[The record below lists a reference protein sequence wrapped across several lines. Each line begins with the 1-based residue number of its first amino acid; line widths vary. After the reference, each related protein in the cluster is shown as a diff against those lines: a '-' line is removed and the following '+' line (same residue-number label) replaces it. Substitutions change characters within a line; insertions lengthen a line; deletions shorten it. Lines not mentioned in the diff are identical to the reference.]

1 VIARRLA
8 YAALAAL
15 ALAVIVF
22 WFATRT
28 VAGQEFG
35 DDAYEARFV
44 ADPSVRDA
52 ARDFLGLLTHGS
64 LLLVGACLVIIA
76 LVRRRPRL
84 AIGVGALVFGTAFL
98 AEVLKTVIPRAEL
111 GVDPFEL
118 AHNTG
123 PSGHASISMAI
134 ALATVMVVPMRWRVP
149 VAAIGGVL
157 VAIMATSTLAAGW
170 HRPGDALAGE
180 LMATAIALGVAA
192 VLVMI
197 RGAGNMVAVRSAA
210 SAVRW
215 WVYAVLA
222 LPVLI
227 VVIDIALLPEAATA
241 DTGHADFVVA
251 AVLIALLALACVAA
265 VVALLRDVDLDPPSR
280 GAVEA
285 DDPQPG
291 AGADPQS
298 NAGAA

>member
-8 YAALAAL
+8 YASVAAL
-15 ALAVIVF
+15 ALAVMAF

-28 VAGQEFG
+28 VAGQKFG
-35 DDAYEARFV
+35 DDAYEARFI

-64 LLLVGACLVIIA
+64 LLLVGAVLVLSA
-76 LVRRRPRL
+76 LLRRRPRL
-84 AIGVGALVFGTAFL
+84 GIGVGILVFGTAFL

-134 ALATVMVVPMRWRVP
+134 ALAAVMVVPMRWRVP
-149 VAAIGGVL
+149 VAAVGGVL
-157 VAIMATSTLAAGW
+157 VGIMATSTLAAGW

-180 LMATAIALGVAA
+180 LMAAAIALGVAA
-192 VLVMI
+192 VLVMV
-197 RGAGNMVAVRSAA
+197 RGAGNLVAARSAA

-227 VVIDIALLPEAATA
+227 VVIDVALLPEAATA
-241 DTGHADFVVA
+241 GTGHADFVVA

-265 VVALLRDVDLDPPSR
+265 VVALLRDVDLDPLPR
-280 GAVEA
+280 GLTSA
-285 DDPQPG
+285 DDPRPGTLTDPEPDAG
-291 AGADPQS
+291 AG
-298 NAGAA
+298 

>member
-8 YAALAAL
+8 YASLTAL
-15 ALAVIVF
+15 ALAVMVF

-35 DDAYEARFV
+35 DDAYEARFI

-64 LLLVGACLVIIA
+64 LLVVGASLVIIA
-76 LVRRRPRL
+76 LLRRRPRL
-84 AIGVGALVFGTAFL
+84 GVGLGVLVFGTAFV
-98 AEVLKTVIPRAEL
+98 AEVLKEIIPRAEL

-123 PSGHASISMAI
+123 PSGHASISTAI
-134 ALATVMVVPMRWRVP
+134 ALAAVMVVPVRWRIP
-149 VAAIGGVL
+149 VGAVGGVL

-180 LMATAIALGVAA
+180 LMATAIALGIAA
-192 VLVMI
+192 VLVVV
-197 RGAGNMVAVRSAA
+197 RGAGNMVAVRSM
-210 SAVRW
+210 VRS

-265 VVALLRDVDLDPPSR
+265 VVALLRDVDLDPLPR
-280 GAVEA
+280 GLTSA
-285 DDPQPG
+285 DDPRPG
-291 AGADPQS
+291 TLTDPEPD
-298 NAGAA
+298 AGAA

>member
-8 YAALAAL
+8 YASLTAL
-15 ALAVIVF
+15 ALAVMVF

-35 DDAYEARFV
+35 DDAYEARFI

-64 LLLVGACLVIIA
+64 LLVVGASLVIIA
-76 LVRRRPRL
+76 LLRRRPRL
-84 AIGVGALVFGTAFL
+84 GVGLGVLVFGTAFV
-98 AEVLKTVIPRAEL
+98 AEVLKEIIPRAEL

-123 PSGHASISMAI
+123 PSGHASISTAI
-134 ALATVMVVPMRWRVP
+134 ALAAVMVVPVRWRIP
-149 VAAIGGVL
+149 VGAVGGVL

-180 LMATAIALGVAA
+180 LMATAIALGIAA
-192 VLVMI
+192 VLVVV
-197 RGAGNMVAVRSAA
+197 RGAGNMVAVRSM
-210 SAVRW
+210 VRS

-241 DTGHADFVVA
+241 DTGHADFVVG

-265 VVALLRDVDLDPPSR
+265 VVALLRDVDLDPLPR
-280 GAVEA
+280 GLTSA
-285 DDPQPG
+285 DDPRPG
-291 AGADPQS
+291 TLTDPEPDAGPA
-298 NAGAA
+298 

>member
-1 VIARRLA
+1 MIARRLA
-8 YAALAAL
+8 YASLTAL
-15 ALAVIVF
+15 ALAVMVF

-35 DDAYEARFV
+35 DDAYEARFI

-64 LLLVGACLVIIA
+64 LLVVGASLVIIA
-76 LVRRRPRL
+76 LLRRRPRL
-84 AIGVGALVFGTAFL
+84 GVGLGVLVFGTAFV
-98 AEVLKTVIPRAEL
+98 AEVLKEIIPRAQL

-123 PSGHASISMAI
+123 PSGHASISTAI
-134 ALATVMVVPMRWRVP
+134 ALAAVMVVPVRWRIP
-149 VAAIGGVL
+149 VGAVGGVL

-180 LMATAIALGVAA
+180 LMATAIALGIAA
-192 VLVMI
+192 VLVVV
-197 RGAGNMVAVRSAA
+197 RGAGNMVAVRSM
-210 SAVRW
+210 VRS

-241 DTGHADFVVA
+241 DTGHADFVVG

-265 VVALLRDVDLDPPSR
+265 VVALLRDVDLDPLPR
-280 GAVEA
+280 GLTSA
-285 DDPQPG
+285 DDPRPGTLTDPEPDAG
-291 AGADPQS
+291 AG
-298 NAGAA
+298 

>member
-8 YAALAAL
+8 YASLTAL
-15 ALAVIVF
+15 ALAVMVF

-35 DDAYEARFV
+35 DDAYEARFI

-64 LLLVGACLVIIA
+64 LLVVGASLVIIA
-76 LVRRRPRL
+76 LLRRRPRL
-84 AIGVGALVFGTAFL
+84 GVGLGVLVFGTAFV
-98 AEVLKTVIPRAEL
+98 AEVLKEIIPRAQL

-123 PSGHASISMAI
+123 PSGHASISTAI
-134 ALATVMVVPMRWRVP
+134 ALAAVMVVPVRWRIP
-149 VAAIGGVL
+149 VGAVGGVL

-180 LMATAIALGVAA
+180 LMATAIALGIAA
-192 VLVMI
+192 VLVVV
-197 RGAGNMVAVRSAA
+197 RGAGNMVAVRSM
-210 SAVRW
+210 VRS

-241 DTGHADFVVA
+241 DTGHADFVVG

-265 VVALLRDVDLDPPSR
+265 VVALLRDVDLDPLPR
-280 GAVEA
+280 GLTSA
-285 DDPQPG
+285 DDPRPGTLTDPEPDAG
-291 AGADPQS
+291 AG
-298 NAGAA
+298 

>member
-8 YAALAAL
+8 YASLTAL
-15 ALAVIVF
+15 ALAVMVF

-35 DDAYEARFV
+35 DDAYEARFI

-64 LLLVGACLVIIA
+64 LLVVGASLVIIA
-76 LVRRRPRL
+76 LLRRRPRL
-84 AIGVGALVFGTAFL
+84 GVGLGVLVFGTAFV
-98 AEVLKTVIPRAEL
+98 AEVLKEIIPRAEL

-123 PSGHASISMAI
+123 PSGHASISTAI
-134 ALATVMVVPMRWRVP
+134 VLAAVMVVPVRWRIP
-149 VAAIGGVL
+149 VGAVGGVL

-180 LMATAIALGVAA
+180 LMATAIALGIAA
-192 VLVMI
+192 VLVVV
-197 RGAGNMVAVRSAA
+197 RGAGNMVAVRSM
-210 SAVRW
+210 VRS

-241 DTGHADFVVA
+241 DTGHADFVVG

-265 VVALLRDVDLDPPSR
+265 VVALLRDVDLDPLPR
-280 GAVEA
+280 GLTSA
-285 DDPQPG
+285 DDPWPGTLTDPEPDAG
-291 AGADPQS
+291 AG
-298 NAGAA
+298 

>member
-1 VIARRLA
+1 MIARRLA
-8 YAALAAL
+8 YASLTAL
-15 ALAVIVF
+15 ALAVMVF

-35 DDAYEARFV
+35 DDAYEARFI

-64 LLLVGACLVIIA
+64 LLVVGASLVIIA
-76 LVRRRPRL
+76 LLRRRPRL
-84 AIGVGALVFGTAFL
+84 GVGLGVLVFGTAFV
-98 AEVLKTVIPRAEL
+98 AEVLKEIIPRAEL

-123 PSGHASISMAI
+123 PSGHASISTAI
-134 ALATVMVVPMRWRVP
+134 ALAAVMVVPVRWRIP
-149 VAAIGGVL
+149 VGAVGGVL

-180 LMATAIALGVAA
+180 LMATAIALGIAA
-192 VLVMI
+192 VLVVV
-197 RGAGNMVAVRSAA
+197 RGAGNMVAVRSM
-210 SAVRW
+210 VRS

-241 DTGHADFVVA
+241 DTGHADFVVG

-265 VVALLRDVDLDPPSR
+265 VVALLRDVDLDPLPR
-280 GAVEA
+280 GLTSA

>member
-8 YAALAAL
+8 YASLTAL
-15 ALAVIVF
+15 ALAVMVF

-35 DDAYEARFV
+35 DDAYEARFI

-64 LLLVGACLVIIA
+64 LLVVGASLVIIA
-76 LVRRRPRL
+76 LLRRRPRL
-84 AIGVGALVFGTAFL
+84 GVGLGVLVFGTAFV
-98 AEVLKTVIPRAEL
+98 AEVLKEIIPRAEL

-123 PSGHASISMAI
+123 PSGHASISTAI
-134 ALATVMVVPMRWRVP
+134 VLAAVMVVPVRWRIP
-149 VAAIGGVL
+149 VGAVGGVL

-180 LMATAIALGVAA
+180 LMATAIALGIAA
-192 VLVMI
+192 VLVVV
-197 RGAGNMVAVRSAA
+197 RGAGNMVAVRSM
-210 SAVRW
+210 VRS

-265 VVALLRDVDLDPPSR
+265 VVALLRDVDLDPLPR
-280 GAVEA
+280 GLTSA
-285 DDPQPG
+285 DDPWPGTLTDPEPDAG
-291 AGADPQS
+291 AG
-298 NAGAA
+298 

>member
-8 YAALAAL
+8 YASLTAL
-15 ALAVIVF
+15 ALAVMVF

-35 DDAYEARFV
+35 DDAYEARFI

-64 LLLVGACLVIIA
+64 LLVVGASLVIIA
-76 LVRRRPRL
+76 LLRRRPRL
-84 AIGVGALVFGTAFL
+84 GVGLGVLVFGTAFV
-98 AEVLKTVIPRAEL
+98 AEVLKEIIPRAEL

-123 PSGHASISMAI
+123 PSGHASISTAI
-134 ALATVMVVPMRWRVP
+134 ALAAVMVVPVRWRIP
-149 VAAIGGVL
+149 VGAVGGVL

-180 LMATAIALGVAA
+180 LMATAIALGIAA
-192 VLVMI
+192 VLVVV
-197 RGAGNMVAVRSAA
+197 RGAGNMVAVRSM
-210 SAVRW
+210 VRS

-241 DTGHADFVVA
+241 DTGHADFVVG

-265 VVALLRDVDLDPPSR
+265 VVALLRDVDLDPLPR
-280 GAVEA
+280 GRTAA
-285 DDPQPG
+285 DDPRPGTLTDPEPDAG
-291 AGADPQS
+291 AG
-298 NAGAA
+298 

>member
-1 VIARRLA
+1 MRGHPRQLARASLIAF
-8 YAALAAL
+8 
-15 ALAVIVF
+15 ALAVMVF

-28 VAGQEFG
+28 VTGQKFG
-35 DDAYEARFV
+35 DDAYEARFI

-64 LLLVGACLVIIA
+64 LLLVGVLLVIIA
-76 LVRRRPRL
+76 LLRRRPRL
-84 AIGVGALVFGTAFL
+84 GIGVGVLVFGTAFL
-98 AEVLKTVIPRAEL
+98 AEVLKSVIPRAEL

-134 ALATVMVVPMRWRVP
+134 ALAFVMVVPTGWRVP

-180 LMATAIALGVAA
+180 LLATAIALGVAA
-192 VLVMI
+192 VLVRA
-197 RGAGNMVAVRSAA
+197 RGPGTVIAARSAA

-215 WVYAVLA
+215 WVYAALA
-222 LPVLI
+222 TPVLI
-227 VVIDIALLPEAATA
+227 VTIEIALLPEAATA

-251 AVLIALLALACVAA
+251 AVFIALLALACVAA
-265 VVALLRDVDLDPPSR
+265 VVALLREVDLDPPPR
-280 GAVEA
+280 A
-285 DDPQPG
+285 
-291 AGADPQS
+291 
-298 NAGAA
+298 

>member
-1 VIARRLA
+1 MIARRLA
-8 YAALAAL
+8 YASLTAL
-15 ALAVIVF
+15 ALAVMVF

-35 DDAYEARFV
+35 DDAYEARFI

-64 LLLVGACLVIIA
+64 LLVVGASLVIIA
-76 LVRRRPRL
+76 LLRRRPRL
-84 AIGVGALVFGTAFL
+84 GVGLGVLVFGTAFV
-98 AEVLKTVIPRAEL
+98 AEVLKEIIPRAEL

-123 PSGHASISMAI
+123 PSGHASISTAI
-134 ALATVMVVPMRWRVP
+134 VLAAVMVVPVRWRIP
-149 VAAIGGVL
+149 VGAVGGVL

-180 LMATAIALGVAA
+180 LMATAIALGIAA
-192 VLVMI
+192 VLVVV
-197 RGAGNMVAVRSAA
+197 RGAGNMVAVRSM
-210 SAVRW
+210 VRS

-265 VVALLRDVDLDPPSR
+265 VVALLRDVDLDPLPR
-280 GAVEA
+280 GLTSA
-285 DDPQPG
+285 DDPWPGTLTDPEPDAG
-291 AGADPQS
+291 AG
-298 NAGAA
+298 

>member
-8 YAALAAL
+8 YASLTAL
-15 ALAVIVF
+15 ALAVMVF

-35 DDAYEARFV
+35 DDAYEARFI

-64 LLLVGACLVIIA
+64 LLVVGASLVIIA
-76 LVRRRPRL
+76 LLRRRPRL
-84 AIGVGALVFGTAFL
+84 GVGLGVLVFGTAFV
-98 AEVLKTVIPRAEL
+98 AEVLKEIIPRAEL

-123 PSGHASISMAI
+123 PSGHASISTAI
-134 ALATVMVVPMRWRVP
+134 ALAAVMVVPVRWRIP
-149 VAAIGGVL
+149 VGAVGGVL

-180 LMATAIALGVAA
+180 LMATAIALGIAA
-192 VLVMI
+192 VLVVV
-197 RGAGNMVAVRSAA
+197 RGAGNMVAVRSM
-210 SAVRW
+210 VRS

-241 DTGHADFVVA
+241 DTGHADFVVG

-265 VVALLRDVDLDPPSR
+265 VVALLRDVDLDPLPR
-280 GAVEA
+280 GLTSA
-285 DDPQPG
+285 DDPWPGTLTDPEPDAG
-291 AGADPQS
+291 AG
-298 NAGAA
+298 

>member
-8 YAALAAL
+8 YASLTAL
-15 ALAVIVF
+15 ALAVMVF

-35 DDAYEARFV
+35 DDAYEARFI

-64 LLLVGACLVIIA
+64 LLVVGASLVIIA
-76 LVRRRPRL
+76 LLRRRPRL
-84 AIGVGALVFGTAFL
+84 GVGLGVLVFGTAFV
-98 AEVLKTVIPRAEL
+98 AEVLKEIIPRAEL

-123 PSGHASISMAI
+123 PSGHASISTAI
-134 ALATVMVVPMRWRVP
+134 ALAAVMVVPVRWRIP
-149 VAAIGGVL
+149 VGAVGGVL

-180 LMATAIALGVAA
+180 LMATAIALGIAA
-192 VLVMI
+192 VLVVV
-197 RGAGNMVAVRSAA
+197 RGAGNMVAVRSM
-210 SAVRW
+210 VRS

-241 DTGHADFVVA
+241 DTGHADFVVG

-265 VVALLRDVDLDPPSR
+265 VVALLRDVDLDPLPR
-280 GAVEA
+280 GLTSA

>member
-1 VIARRLA
+1 MIARRLA
-8 YAALAAL
+8 YASLTAL
-15 ALAVIVF
+15 ALAVMVF

-35 DDAYEARFV
+35 DDAYEARFI

-64 LLLVGACLVIIA
+64 LLVVGASLVIIA
-76 LVRRRPRL
+76 LLRRRPRL
-84 AIGVGALVFGTAFL
+84 GVGLGVLVFGTAFV
-98 AEVLKTVIPRAEL
+98 AEVLKEIIPRAEL

-123 PSGHASISMAI
+123 PSGHASISTAI
-134 ALATVMVVPMRWRVP
+134 ALAAVMVVPVRWRIP
-149 VAAIGGVL
+149 VGAVGGVL

-180 LMATAIALGVAA
+180 LMATAIALGIAA
-192 VLVMI
+192 VLVVV
-197 RGAGNMVAVRSAA
+197 RGAGNMVAVRSM
-210 SAVRW
+210 VRS

-241 DTGHADFVVA
+241 DTGHADFVVG

-265 VVALLRDVDLDPPSR
+265 VVALLRDVDLDPLPR
-280 GAVEA
+280 GLTSA
-285 DDPQPG
+285 DDPRPGTLTDPEPDAG
-291 AGADPQS
+291 AG
-298 NAGAA
+298 